1 MKKNNEFNFMKQKIL
16 YKNFVTVFCIDIL
29 ILVSSVYAAYLLRF
43 DFNIPDSMLEMSLK
57 ILPILLLIK
66 IICFYFFDLYRGMWR
81 YTSLEDLLN
90 IIKASTVSTLLIITY
105 ILYSNRF
112 MGVPRSVFIID
123 WGFTVLLISGFRLIV
138 RFYFEYFTGDGF
150 GVILSRFSKGLF
162 KTSKTNTTK
171 LLIIGAGDGGEKIY
185 REIRDNS
192 QLSYNVVGFLDDN
205 PVKLGKK
212 IHGIPVSGSIK
223 DINAVLKISGA
234 DEALIAIPSASSEK
248 MRRIVN
254 ICKESGIKFK
264 TIPGIGELFNGT
276 ISINAIREVSY
287 RDLLSREVIRL
298 DKDKIG
304 SYLTGGCILIT
315 GAGGSIGSELCR
327 QVCRF
332 KPSTLILYERA
343 ESPLYEI
350 DLELKKDFKNIEVM
364 PLLGDI
370 RDTKQLNYVFK
381 QYKPQTVFHAAAY
394 KHVPMM
400 ELHPW
405 KAVEN
410 NIAGTLNLVEV
421 AKKFKVNQFVF
432 VSTDKAV
439 RSANVMGASKR
450 ISEMIVQSQNEND
463 TCNKTKFICVRFG
476 NVLGSVGSV
485 VPLFKKQIKE
495 GGPVTVT
502 DPDVT
507 RFFMTIPE
515 ASQLILQAG
524 AMGKGGEMYLFDMGQ
539 PVKIADMARDLIRLS
554 GFEPGKD
561 IRIEYTGLRPGE
573 KMFEELI
580 TDGENIVPSCHEKIL
595 VLKGTNENQ
604 NLLSSEI
611 NELILLAGSY
621 DAAKIRA
628 KFKEIVS
635 DYKPA

>member
-1 MKKNNEFNFMKQKIL
+1 MKQKIL

-138 RFYFEYFTGDGF
+138 RFYFEYFTGDDF

>member
-1 MKKNNEFNFMKQKIL
+1 
-16 YKNFVTVFCIDIL
+16 
-29 ILVSSVYAAYLLRF
+29 
-43 DFNIPDSMLEMSLK
+43 
-57 ILPILLLIK
+57 
-66 IICFYFFDLYRGMWR
+66 MWR
-81 YTSLEDLLN
+81 YTSFEDLLN
-90 IIKASTVSTLLIITY
+90 VIKACTVSTLLIITY

-112 MGVPRSVFIID
+112 IGVPRSVFIID
-123 WGFTVLLISGFRLIV
+123 WGFTVLLISGFRLSV
-138 RFYFEYFTGDGF
+138 RFYFEHFTGDNF
-150 GVILSRFSKGLF
+150 RVILSRFSKGFF
-162 KTSKTNTTK
+162 KTDKTNTK
-171 LLIIGAGDGGEKIY
+171 NLLIIGAGDGGEKIY

-192 QLSYNVVGFLDDN
+192 KLSYNVVGFLDDN
-205 PVKLGKK
+205 SVKLGKK
-212 IHGIPVSGSIK
+212 IHGIPVLGSIK
-223 DINAVLKISGA
+223 DINAVMKISGA
-234 DEALIAIPSASSEK
+234 DEALIAIPSAGAEK

-254 ICKESGIKFK
+254 ICKESGIRFK
-264 TIPGIGELFNGT
+264 TVPGISELFNGT
-276 ISINAIREVSY
+276 ISINAIREVAY
-287 RDLLSREVIRL
+287 RDLLSRELIRL

-304 SYLTGGCILIT
+304 SYLTGGRVLVT

-332 KPSTLILYERA
+332 NPSIIILYERA

-350 DLELKKDFKNIEVM
+350 ELELRKDFKHIEITA
-364 PLLGDI
+364 LLGDI

-381 QYKPQTVFHAAAY
+381 QYKPQTIFHAAAY
-394 KHVPMM
+394 KHVTMM

-439 RSANVMGASKR
+439 RPANVMGASKR
-450 ISEMIVQSQNEND
+450 VAEMILQSRND
-463 TCNKTKFICVRFG
+463 NDNCKTKFICVRFG
-476 NVLGSVGSV
+476 NVLGSIGSV

-502 DPDVT
+502 DRNVT

-515 ASQLILQAG
+515 ACQLILQAG
-524 AMGKGGEMYLFDMGQ
+524 AMGKGGEMYLFDMGE
-539 PVKIADMARDLIRLS
+539 PIKIADMAKDLIRLS
-554 GFEPGKD
+554 GFEPGRD
-561 IRIEYTGLRPGE
+561 IKIEYTGLRPGE

-595 VLKGTNENQ
+595 VLKGTKENQ
-604 NLLSSEI
+604 NLLNSQI

-621 DAAKIRA
+621 DAARIKAKLKKI
-628 KFKEIVS
+628 VL

>member
-1 MKKNNEFNFMKQKIL
+1 MKQNIL
-16 YKNFVTVFCIDIL
+16 YKNFIIVFFLDIL
-29 ILVSSVYAAYLLRF
+29 ILFCSFYAAYLLRF
-43 DFNIPDSMLEMSLK
+43 DFNIPDNMLEMFLR
-57 ILPILLLIK
+57 ILPVLLVIK

-81 YTSLEDLLN
+81 YTSIEDLFN
-90 IIKASTVSTLLIITY
+90 IIKASTTSTLLMITY

-123 WGFTVLLISGFRLIV
+123 FGFTVLFISGFRLSV
-138 RFYFEYFTGDGF
+138 RFYFEHFTGDSF
-150 GVILSRFSKGLF
+150 GVILSRFSKGFF
-162 KTSKTNTTK
+162 KTDKTYTTK
-171 LLIIGAGDGGEKIY
+171 LLIIGAGDGAEKIY

-192 QLSYNVVGFLDDN
+192 KLLYKVVGFLDDN

-212 IHGIPVSGSIK
+212 IHGIPVLGSIK
-223 DINAVLKISGA
+223 DINAVQKMSGA
-234 DEALIAIPSASSEK
+234 DEALIAISSISAEK
-248 MRRIVN
+248 MRRIVE
-254 ICKESGIKFK
+254 ICKESGIRFK
-264 TIPGIGELFNGT
+264 TIPGIGELFNGR

-287 RDLLSREVIRL
+287 QDLLSRKVIRL

-304 SYLTGGCILIT
+304 SYLTGRRVLIT

-332 KPSTLILYERA
+332 NPSSLILYERA

-350 DLELKKDFKNIEVM
+350 DLELKKNFKNIKII

-370 RDTKQLNYVFK
+370 RDTKQLNHVFE
-381 QYKPQTVFHAAAY
+381 QYTPETIFHAAAY

-400 ELHPW
+400 EMHPW

-421 AKKFKVNQFVF
+421 AKKFKINQFVF

-439 RSANVMGASKR
+439 RSVNVMGVSKR
-450 ISEMIVQSQNEND
+450 VSEMIVQSQNEND
-463 TCNKTKFICVRFG
+463 NCKTRFISVRFG

-495 GGPVTVT
+495 GGPITVT
-502 DPDVT
+502 DRNVT

-515 ASQLILQAG
+515 ACQLILQAG
-524 AMGKGGEMYLFDMGQ
+524 AMGKGGEIYLFDMGD
-539 PVKIADMARDLIRLS
+539 PVKIADMAEDLIRLS
-554 GFEPGKD
+554 GFEPDLD
-561 IRIEYTGLRPGE
+561 IKIEYTGLRPGE

-580 TDGENIVPSCHEKIL
+580 TDGENILPSCHEKIL
-595 VLKGTNENQ
+595 VLRGTNENH
-604 NLLSSEI
+604 NLLNHQI

-621 DAAKIRA
+621 DAVRIKA
-628 KFKEIVS
+628 KFQEIVS
-635 DYKPA
+635 DYKPG